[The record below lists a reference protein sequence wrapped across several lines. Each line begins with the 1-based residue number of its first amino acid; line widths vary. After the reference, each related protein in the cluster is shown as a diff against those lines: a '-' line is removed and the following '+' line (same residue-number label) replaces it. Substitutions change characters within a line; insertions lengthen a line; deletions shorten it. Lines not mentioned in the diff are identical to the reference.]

1 MKMGNQERQAF
12 WDLLNSFDGKNPMEE
27 KERLTNSIKYPRYLY
42 RFRTVSNSSLDAL
55 RSNKMLFSR
64 ADYFDDPFD
73 SFLHIDVDRVFG
85 ELKALLTDKSRLE
98 GVVKQLS
105 ATLQLP
111 YEPILQS
118 MSSADPD
125 KTGIASLEYLMQ
137 IREQI
142 QKEFHMVCF
151 SEDGLNEVLW
161 LKYAGNHS
169 GFAIEYDTSDDTAF
183 LCGNEEKCI
192 NCISKEFRFSLYP
205 VYYSNAKY
213 DATVFARAIAT
224 YNLTLQMSKEIQEK
238 IMHDLG
244 PQLWEREKIA
254 LIKKRCHEHDTEWRA
269 LLTYAPSVRP
279 MVKWRPSSITLGLRC
294 KEPERSL
301 IIEMAKAAGISRI
314 YECYI
319 NLDDELARRTI

>member
-151 SEDGLNEVLW
+151 SEDGLN
-161 LKYAGNHS
+161 
-169 GFAIEYDTSDDTAF
+169 
-183 LCGNEEKCI
+183 
-192 NCISKEFRFSLYP
+192 
-205 VYYSNAKY
+205 
-213 DATVFARAIAT
+213 
-224 YNLTLQMSKEIQEK
+224 
-238 IMHDLG
+238 
-244 PQLWEREKIA
+244 
-254 LIKKRCHEHDTEWRA
+254 
-269 LLTYAPSVRP
+269 
-279 MVKWRPSSITLGLRC
+279 
-294 KEPERSL
+294 
-301 IIEMAKAAGISRI
+301 
-314 YECYI
+314 
-319 NLDDELARRTI
+319 